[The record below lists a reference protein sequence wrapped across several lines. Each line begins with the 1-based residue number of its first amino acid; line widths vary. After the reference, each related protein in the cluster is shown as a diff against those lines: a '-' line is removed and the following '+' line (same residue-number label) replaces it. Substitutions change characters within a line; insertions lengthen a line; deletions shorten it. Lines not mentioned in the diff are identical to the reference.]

1 MQPGMLLIVLCM
13 LVLFTAGMGSA
24 QEGTK
29 VLSPRPRI
37 IHVDLEKDVVI
48 VHATTSVYA
57 QSIHTGKQ
65 LWSRPVS
72 GRIGDVSENG
82 ILVCGSDT
90 IQIYDIK
97 TGQLKKNFGGYRQ
110 NVSFIGNTAW
120 VKTYSDEVFTP
131 EGKTLFIPIPGDD
144 PDNANVVGWMP
155 DGKTLLVT
163 QHTEVKANLSR
174 LAAYFWEPPSNQ
186 MVKAYEL
193 TSNDRPFLV
202 HLSPEGKAV
211 LYDKD
216 KITLLD
222 GRTGTVL
229 RDLGKSGP
237 QFTDDGYM
245 LASEGKRDSVMATH
259 LETGET
265 IATLSAP
272 GHTFSIY
279 SPMKAYGK
287 NWVFSTDEQ
296 HRYWLWPV
304 EAGSEG
310 RMIWE
315 SPTGEYTPGSFD
327 GFRLPYGLFSTG
339 RHTMKAFLLDTMECA
354 KTWQLSESSPC
365 AFSGHICAQGHRALA
380 SSREVNPDTGETTR
394 RTHVFVPDA
403 PEPIREIEGNRQG
416 ISPDGR
422 YCAVQHPSPGGP
434 VRLVDI
440 DSGAECVVIAPESK
454 DSYAFVVFSPD
465 NRFMAVFMRGQI
477 TLVSLESGFPQRGVQ
492 AQGDGDYTI
501 GAFSP
506 DGNYFV
512 LPGTGRARIFASESG
527 EEVRTIIEP
536 EKIANRYGDS
546 DRGFLDTAWRFGK
559 NLVGR
564 FVTDNPSTPQITVG
578 FAEGGKQLITMAEGQ
593 ILRVWDIA
601 SGKLLRTLYTGL
613 PEERNARGAINNEL
627 FLSENGA
634 YAFAYNK
641 DGYAPAELWEV
652 ATGKGLRR
660 YDLPPVGAD
669 NWPRAAITDDGSRI
683 YVELNDELYILPG
696 KKKKN

>member
-13 LVLFTAGMGSA
+13 LVLFTSGMGSA
-24 QEGTK
+24 QEDTK
-29 VLSPRPRI
+29 VLSRRPWI
-37 IHVDLEKDVVI
+37 IHADLEKDVMI
-48 VHATTSVYA
+48 VSATTSVYA

-82 ILVCGSDT
+82 ILVCGNDT
-90 IQIYDIK
+90 IQFYDLK
-97 TGQLKKNFGGYRQ
+97 TGQPKKNFDGYRP
-110 NVSFIGNTAW
+110 NVAFIGNTAW
-120 VKTYSDEVFTP
+120 VQTYSNEVFTP
-131 EGKTLFIPIPGDD
+131 EGKSLYIPIPGDD
-144 PDNANVVGWMP
+144 PANANVVGWMP
-155 DGKTLLVT
+155 DGKTLLIT
-163 QHTEVKANLSR
+163 QRFAAEGNLR
-174 LAAYFWEPPSNQ
+174 GLAAYFWEPPSNQ
-186 MVKAYEL
+186 ITKGYEL
-193 TSNDRPFLV
+193 KSNDQPFLV
-202 HLSPEGKAV
+202 YLSPEGKAV

-222 GRTGTVL
+222 AHTGTVL

-245 LASEGKRDSVMATH
+245 LTCDGKRDSVTATR

-287 NWVFSTDEQ
+287 NWVFSIDQ
-296 HRYWLWPV
+296 QGRYWLWPV
-304 EAGSEG
+304 ETGAEG

-315 SPTGEYTPGSFD
+315 APSGDYIPGSLRE
-327 GFRLPYGLFSTG
+327 FRLPYGLFLTG
-339 RHTMKAFLLDTMECA
+339 RHTMKAFLLDTMECT
-354 KTWQLSESSPC
+354 KTWQLSELSSYVLT
-365 AFSGHICAQGHRALA
+365 GDTCAQGHRALA
-380 SSREVNPDTGETTR
+380 RSRETNPDTGER
-394 RTHVFVPDA
+394 MERTQVFVPDT
-403 PEPIREIEGNRQG
+403 PEPIREIEGGSEG

-422 YCAVQHPSPGGP
+422 YCAVQHPRPGGP

-440 DSGAECVVIAPESK
+440 NSGAECVVIAPENK

-465 NRFMAVFMRGQI
+465 NRFMAVSMREQT
-477 TLVSLESGFPQRGVQ
+477 TLVSLESGFPQRSVQ
-492 AQGDGDYTI
+492 AHGNGYYEM
-501 GAFSP
+501 GVFSP
-506 DGNYFV
+506 NGNYFV
-512 LPGTGRARIFASESG
+512 VRGTGRARIFDSETG

-564 FVTDNPSTPQITVG
+564 FVTDDPRTPQITVG
-578 FAEGGKQLITMAEGQ
+578 FAESGKHVITMAEGQ

-652 ATGKGLRR
+652 ATGKGIRR